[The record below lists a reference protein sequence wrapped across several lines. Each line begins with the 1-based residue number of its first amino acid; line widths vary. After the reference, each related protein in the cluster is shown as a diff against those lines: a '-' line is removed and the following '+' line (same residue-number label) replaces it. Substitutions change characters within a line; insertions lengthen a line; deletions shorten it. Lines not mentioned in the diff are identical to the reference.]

1 MTATAT
7 AQPVAQP
14 QKIRRLLEAIIA
26 HDRAAGRHHLAVRHI
41 AVGLAESGGVSS
53 VERHRAERAA
63 LLHDIGK
70 LAIPNRILD
79 KRENLSDEEFAVIQ
93 NHSVAGQMLL
103 EKLGGFDVEARLVRH
118 HHERWDG
125 RGYPDGLAGEDI
137 PLVSRIL
144 HLADALDVML
154 QPRRYKYAQRIE
166 DAINEIGQCAGTQ
179 FDPLWAE
186 RTIRWVAAG
195 GLSSLNDLAAA

>member
-7 AQPVAQP
+7 TMTQP
-14 QKIRRLLEAIIA
+14 QMIRRLLEGIIA
-26 HDRAAGRHHLAVRHI
+26 HDRSAGRHHLAVRHI
-41 AVGLAESGGVSS
+41 AVGLAEAYGLPTLQ
-53 VERHRAERAA
+53 RHRAERAA

-70 LAIPNRILD
+70 LTIPDRILD
-79 KRENLSDEEFAVIQ
+79 KRENLTDEEFALIQ
-93 NHSVAGQMLL
+93 QHAVNGALL
-103 EKLGGFDVEARLVRH
+103 LQKLEGFEVEAQLIRH

-125 RGYPDGLAGEDI
+125 RGYPDGLAGKEI
-137 PLVSRIL
+137 PLVSRII

-166 DAINEIGQCAGTQ
+166 DAINEIGECAGTQ

-186 RTIRWVAAG
+186 RTIRWVASG
-195 GLSSLNDLAAA
+195 GLSDLNGLAAA